1 MKVVLQR
8 VSHASCVADGE
19 FTGEIDQGY
28 VALVGFEAS
37 DTMEIVEKMASKIAR
52 LRVFEDENGKMNLSV
67 MDVQGSVLSISQFT
81 LYANAKKGNRPS
93 FVRAAGPDIA
103 IPLYDG
109 FNEALKAFVPVK
121 TGVFGADMKIDLVN
135 DGPVTIILD
144 DKEIF

>member
-8 VSHASCVADGE
+8 VTHASCIADGQL
-19 FTGEIDQGY
+19 TGEIDQGY

-37 DTMEIVEKMASKIAR
+37 DTMEIVDKMASKIAR
-52 LRVFEDENGKMNLSV
+52 LRVFEDENGKMNLSI

-103 IPLYDG
+103 IPLYDA
-109 FNEALKAFVPVK
+109 FNEALKKFVPVK
-121 TGVFGADMKIDLVN
+121 TGIFGADMKIDLVN
-135 DGPVTIILD
+135 NGPVTIILD